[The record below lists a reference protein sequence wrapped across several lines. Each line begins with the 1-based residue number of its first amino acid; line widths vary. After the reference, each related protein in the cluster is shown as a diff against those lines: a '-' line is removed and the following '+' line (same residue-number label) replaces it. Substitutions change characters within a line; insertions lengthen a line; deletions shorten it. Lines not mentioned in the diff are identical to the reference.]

1 MDRKTHQLTSVCEV
15 EGPCHGS
22 ASFSDGRVFISTGVE
37 GGQNEKDRYA
47 RLKEVHAVS
56 VEDHFMLKKSVF
68 PFIMQYGVMRFP
80 AGTENTNRVV
90 FTAMGLKNWSPANI
104 TRILK
109 NPFYCGIIVYR
120 KQYVPDYLEQKK
132 INNFG
137 AVDKI
142 TVEGSHEP
150 IISKEQFAAV
160 QKIIDSKTTT
170 TSNRRKTGTKPFEC
184 VWSGKMKCE
193 CGGSF
198 NRKIW
203 HTKKDG
209 IKQFAFQCNK
219 QIRTGTVKTRQKKGL
234 SIEGVCTSPMIQDWK
249 LELMAKVILDT
260 LWKDKSEVLRIT
272 NELLDEC
279 IKESGGMSSREK
291 EIQRYENLISN
302 QQNKLEKLLDMCL
315 NEIIT
320 KEDYVKKRSVLEDEI
335 RTNQAMIDTLN
346 ADAEDSESK
355 AEKKIKALKDKL
367 NNSLNF
373 NTYHIPDGIIASL
386 VDEIRVY
393 KDRFEWKLKI
403 FNDKA
408 TIVTGVDADKNASII
423 TDDSPSYWDSSTGCN
438 RREVI

>member
-1 MDRKTHQLTSVCEV
+1 
-15 EGPCHGS
+15 
-22 ASFSDGRVFISTGVE
+22 
-37 GGQNEKDRYA
+37 
-47 RLKEVHAVS
+47 
-56 VEDHFMLKKSVF
+56 
-68 PFIMQYGVMRFP
+68 
-80 AGTENTNRVV
+80 
-90 FTAMGLKNWSPANI
+90 
-104 TRILK
+104 
-109 NPFYCGIIVYR
+109 
-120 KQYVPDYLEQKK
+120 
-132 INNFG
+132 
-137 AVDKI
+137 
-142 TVEGSHEP
+142 
-150 IISKEQFAAV
+150 
-160 QKIIDSKTTT
+160 
-170 TSNRRKTGTKPFEC
+170 
-184 VWSGKMKCE
+184 
-193 CGGSF
+193 
-198 NRKIW
+198 
-203 HTKKDG
+203 
-209 IKQFAFQCNK
+209 
-219 QIRTGTVKTRQKKGL
+219 
-234 SIEGVCTSPMIQDWK
+234 MIQDWK

-260 LWKDKSEVLRIT
+260 LWKDKSEVLRIA

-423 TDDSPSYWDSSTGCN
+423 TDDFPSYWDSSTGCN
-438 RREVI
+438 C